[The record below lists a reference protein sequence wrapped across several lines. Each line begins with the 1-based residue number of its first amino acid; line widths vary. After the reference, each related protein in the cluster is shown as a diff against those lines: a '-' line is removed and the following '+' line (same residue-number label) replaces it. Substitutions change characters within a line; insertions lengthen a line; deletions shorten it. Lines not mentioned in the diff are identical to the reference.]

1 MTAKF
6 RLYFKT
12 EALRKRFEPLLREI
26 PDYFEFEI
34 ITGTPEIQI
43 LSDTDPMWIGFPYP
57 VNSGD
62 VYVFDDDIPAHAAGG
77 GSEMR
82 AAVRVM
88 DHDPDDVI
96 LLRLWHELL
105 HAVGQPV
112 DDMSR
117 MTDEWQ
123 TWPDMIV
130 WWIWTR
136 LGCSVDCPY
145 WQRKFYRYLTAR
157 AAAGEAQER
166 DV

>member
-88 DHDPDDVI
+88 DHDPVRRD
-96 LLRLWHELL
+96 LAPALAWSSCMRWASQL
-105 HAVGQPV
+105 
-112 DDMSR
+112 
-117 MTDEWQ
+117 MT
-123 TWPDMIV
+123 
-130 WWIWTR
+130 
-136 LGCSVDCPY
+136 
-145 WQRKFYRYLTAR
+145 
-157 AAAGEAQER
+157 
-166 DV
+166 